1 MKASISEWEKPE
13 DRIEH
18 ARPPRRKRRGEQP
31 APLDDQPAVAVEE
44 VEEFDEVVEVPLEGP
59 GGDQP
64 ETASDDIP
72 DAREGAVKL
81 FVNRGSRSDITE
93 EDLRWALRE
102 GAVLSDDQISDVRV
116 LERFSFVEVD
126 GDVAE
131 KTVEFLDGTKL
142 KGSGIRVEIA
152 RS

>member
-44 VEEFDEVVEVPLEGP
+44 VEELTEVVEVPLEGP

>member
-1 MKASISEWEKPE
+1 
-13 DRIEH
+13 
-18 ARPPRRKRRGEQP
+18 
-31 APLDDQPAVAVEE
+31 
-44 VEEFDEVVEVPLEGP
+44 VVEVPLEGP